1 MIVRLL
7 QRVASLE
14 LAPDAQPDGTL
25 PPAEWATSKIGRER
39 FERIRPVSSLT
50 MSVKVR
56 YASSSGQFDV

>member
-50 MSVKVR
+50 MSVKV
-56 YASSSGQFDV
+56 